1 MKRIDKIRQMSSEEL
16 ARCLS
21 AIGGCYFN
29 SDCEGCFLYGAD
41 ICYEPDKL
49 AKWLEEE
56 VQEDA

>member
-16 ARCLS
+16 AKVLYE
-21 AIGGCYFN
+21 IGGCHYRD
-29 SDCEGCFLYGAD
+29 DCEGCFLDGAGCFKVD
-41 ICYEPDKL
+41 MI

>member
-16 ARCLS
+16 ARVLIRISNCVTTYRCEECLLGGS
-21 AIGGCYFN
+21 AGC
-29 SDCEGCFLYGAD
+29 G
-41 ICYEPDKL
+41 EPDIV

>member
-16 ARCLS
+16 ARILVDISNCQFEDECEECLLAS
-21 AIGGCYFN
+21 SGGC
-29 SDCEGCFLYGAD
+29 G
-41 ICYEPDKL
+41 EPDIV